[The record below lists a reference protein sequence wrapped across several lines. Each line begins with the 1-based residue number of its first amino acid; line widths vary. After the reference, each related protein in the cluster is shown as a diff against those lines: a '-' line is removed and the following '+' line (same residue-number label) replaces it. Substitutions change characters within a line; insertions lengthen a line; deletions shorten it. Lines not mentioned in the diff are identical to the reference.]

1 MNRYEEFLDEL
12 DIPKENPYLGS
23 NIKQLRIEQGLTIKE
38 FSEKV
43 DIDFKKIKEIENNI
57 YIPSFQE
64 VEKMIP
70 VLRISH
76 YDIMTRNIVEERK
89 TSEKKIKHSKDR
101 KNYDWYYGSVKKVVL
116 DMVFI
121 IGIPALFL
129 IGLVIVYP
137 LTKEN
142 YVESTLYNYLGEN
155 IKYLIAYLFSSV
167 ITGIVITI
175 NILKKYNYH
184 FVWWHIFYL
193 SVIITIVEAIG
204 VLLTIPYYIYIIINL
219 IIKKGRNHR

>member
-38 FSEKV
+38 FSKKV
-43 DIDFKKIKEIENNI
+43 DIDLKKIKEIENNI

-129 IGLVIVYP
+129 IGLIIVYP

-175 NILKKYNYH
+175 NIFKKYNYH